1 MHGFSLMGS
10 NFATQLVDN
19 VEKMLDCGECL
30 NVKHTEMMKWCTKY
44 GEMVQIIHTSSHGEM
59 VPRES
64 HISCHYLLNI
74 VSIIVKLAIY

>member
-1 MHGFSLMGS
+1 MYECDVCTGNKSIYQYLD
-10 NFATQLVDN
+10 NFVMVQ
-19 VEKMLDCGECL
+19 
-30 NVKHTEMMKWCTKY
+30 WCNKY

-74 VSIIVKLAIY
+74 VSIIVKLAMN